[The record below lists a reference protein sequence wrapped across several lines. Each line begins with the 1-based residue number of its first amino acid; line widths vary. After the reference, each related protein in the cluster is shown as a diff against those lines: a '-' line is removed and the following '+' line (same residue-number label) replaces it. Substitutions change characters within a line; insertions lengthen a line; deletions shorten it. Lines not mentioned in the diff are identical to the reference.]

1 MKKFKNIFFSL
12 YLISIIFISCSNP
25 NSDSKYHYVSTAKDS
40 ALWGAKLRT
49 VWKIKRETGFASWPG
64 LNDVAPLT
72 IENKVIFLYHNFVHC
87 VNSETGETIWKE
99 RNPLVDTIYSLSNHA
114 NEMVLEN
121 DRLYIIG
128 NSGVYCRNVNNGSL
142 IWSNYPIVIPDI
154 DWIKNGISDD
164 AIFITSHSPFDPNI
178 LIKIS
183 KADGKTVWSVGGLIG
198 DFGEDKTASWPGPP
212 CYYNGVVYVG
222 ATIFPGN
229 GPIIYNGSVAAFD
242 AVSGKRLWRKLIPN
256 PDSSTIG
263 YYNWKSLSSN
273 KSSFIIY
280 GMNNGIIV
288 PGGQAVIKMDFN
300 GNIIWRKVIHIDG
313 SVDQFQQNPLMYKG
327 NYFVFNNGDG
337 ANCYVYSLNL
347 ETNNTNWIEYL
358 KSDPK
363 EQSTVI
369 NWAAQIDSSN
379 NTLYKL
385 TDGFELFGIDITTG
399 KILWSTFLSTCELE
413 DGESI
418 MYTGGYKVD
427 GKRIYLTNRKS
438 LLCMEKVDSL

>member
-1 MKKFKNIFFSL
+1 
-12 YLISIIFISCSNP
+12 
-25 NSDSKYHYVSTAKDS
+25 
-40 ALWGAKLRT
+40 
-49 VWKIKRETGFASWPG
+49 
-64 LNDVAPLT
+64 
-72 IENKVIFLYHNFVHC
+72 
-87 VNSETGETIWKE
+87 
-99 RNPLVDTIYSLSNHA
+99 
-114 NEMVLEN
+114 
-121 DRLYIIG
+121 
-128 NSGVYCRNVNNGSL
+128 
-142 IWSNYPIVIPDI
+142 
-154 DWIKNGISDD
+154 
-164 AIFITSHSPFDPNI
+164 
-178 LIKIS
+178 
-183 KADGKTVWSVGGLIG
+183 
-198 DFGEDKTASWPGPP
+198 
-212 CYYNGVVYVG
+212 
-222 ATIFPGN
+222 
-229 GPIIYNGSVAAFD
+229 
-242 AVSGKRLWRKLIPN
+242 
-256 PDSSTIG
+256 
-263 YYNWKSLSSN
+263 
-273 KSSFIIY
+273 
-280 GMNNGIIV
+280 MNNGIIV